1 MSDTTN
7 INDLRTDPVGGN
19 SHNISLN
26 ASETMVPSNDMGSPT
41 QGINLDEST
50 INQIING
57 IQQAGMSGATQLKSR
72 DIPMNPS
79 SVMNDPNVQPNYVPQ
94 PTNHEDYIED
104 SETTNDMLEN
114 YNRNLNRSSS
124 IDDIYSA
131 IQTPLL
137 LSVLYFL
144 FQLPFFQKHL
154 YKSVPI
160 LFSSDGNYNFNGLVT
175 KSILFGISYY
185 ILNNIMEIVNTF

>member
-7 INDLRTDPVGGN
+7 INDLRTDPVGGK
-19 SHNISLN
+19 SHNMSLN
-26 ASETMVPSNDMGSPT
+26 ATETMVPSNEGAPT

-79 SVMNDPNVQPNYVPQ
+79 SVMNDPNVQPNYVPK
-94 PTNHEDYIED
+94 PTNHEDYIDDTESTD
-104 SETTNDMLEN
+104 GMLES
-114 YNRNLNRSSS
+114 YNRSLNRSSS

-144 FQLPFFQKHL
+144 FQLPFFQKQL

-175 KSILFGISYY
+175 KSLLFGISYY
-185 ILNNIMEIVNTF
+185 ILNNIMEIVNRF